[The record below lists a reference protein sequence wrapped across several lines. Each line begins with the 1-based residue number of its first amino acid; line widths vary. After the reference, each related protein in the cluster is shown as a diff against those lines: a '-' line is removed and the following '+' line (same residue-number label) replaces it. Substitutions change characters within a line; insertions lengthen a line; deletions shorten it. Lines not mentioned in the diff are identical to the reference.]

1 MGKCG
6 NREMQWKRG
15 WMRDKL
21 DCDTNLSLTGRTDLS
36 KNCAAVDNVSARSS
50 RHFSQMRGG
59 HDMSANSVG
68 LARKGRVPN
77 LERR

>member
-21 DCDTNLSLTGRTDLS
+21 DCDTNLSLTGRTDL
-36 KNCAAVDNVSARSS
+36 K
-50 RHFSQMRGG
+50 
-59 HDMSANSVG
+59 
-68 LARKGRVPN
+68 
-77 LERR
+77 